1 MDTNAQ
7 VSAFPRCCDIRHLH
21 GMAELVQAH
30 RYPLNEL
37 ASGLG
42 QADAACLKF
51 RYSAT
56 ANV

>member
-1 MDTNAQ
+1 MT
-7 VSAFPRCCDIRHLH
+7 
-21 GMAELVQAH
+21 ELVQAR
-30 RYPLNEL
+30 RYPLNEP

-42 QADAACLKF
+42 QADVACLKF

>member
-1 MDTNAQ
+1 
-7 VSAFPRCCDIRHLH
+7 
-21 GMAELVQAH
+21 LVQAR
-30 RYPLNEL
+30 RYPLNEP

-42 QADAACLKF
+42 QADVACLKF